1 MSYTEEK
8 EIRESCGK
16 EFTLCILFFS
26 IETLK
31 RETLLVSNAPFK
43 PTKNRIQKNTRRNTG

>member
-1 MSYTEEK
+1 MSYIEEK